1 MRFFHI
7 SDLHIGKQLY
17 HYSLKEAQ
25 SAILEQIVARVQ
37 EYGPDALLIAGDIFD
52 KSAPSGEAYMLFD
65 AFLDQLAE
73 VKPQVPVFLIAG
85 NHDSGERL
93 QYAASF
99 LEKHQIHIAAFP
111 PGEEGER
118 LKKVTLTDPFG
129 LVDIYLLPF
138 TKPSYVRHLFP
149 EGKAVSYDEAVGAV
163 LEREELDLTRRNVLL
178 SHQFYVSGS
187 ERPMVCASEQGYLT
201 HGGGQMA
208 GAFSGRGD
216 AAESVREAGQRSEG
230 GQMAGAFSGRGDAA
244 ESVREAEQLP
254 ERKPLPEERR
264 AGQEGVLL
272 PVSVGGIDSVDVS
285 RVRQFDYV
293 ALGHLHG
300 AQWIGRPQV
309 RYCGTPLKYSV
320 SEEKQE
326 KSITLVTLEE
336 KGSEV
341 KVETIPLTARQDVR
355 TERGTLEEVIG
366 RARRGTGKDAAVY
379 IGEDPAAGQAKMHVD
394 EETAIGQA
402 EVCIG
407 EVAPDRQAE
416 VCIGEMAPDGQAA
429 GEGAWGPADDF
440 VSITL
445 TDEKELFHPRERL
458 EEHYSHILEV
468 RMDNSRT
475 RAKLSAGAE
484 GPVTLEPMALFRR
497 FYQEMQGAPMSREE
511 AQILRGGI
519 GKGGEGGG

>member
-25 SAILEQIVARVQ
+25 SAILGQIVERVR

-52 KSAPSGEAYMLFD
+52 KSVPSGEAYLLFD

-73 VKPQVPVFLIAG
+73 VEPRVPVLAIAG

-99 LEKHQIHIAAFP
+99 LEKQQIHIAAFP
-111 PGEEGER
+111 PEREGER
-118 LKKVTLTDPFG
+118 LKKVTLMDAFG
-129 LVDIYLLPF
+129 PVDIYLLPF
-138 TKPSYVRHLFP
+138 TKPGYVRHLFP

-178 SHQFYVSGS
+178 SHQFYVAGS
-187 ERPMVCASEQGYLT
+187 QQPFVCASEQGYLT
-201 HGGGQMA
+201 HKGGQAA
-208 GAFSGRGD
+208 GAILP
-216 AAESVREAGQRSEG
+216 
-230 GQMAGAFSGRGDAA
+230 AF
-244 ESVREAEQLP
+244 
-254 ERKPLPEERR
+254 
-264 AGQEGVLL
+264 
-272 PVSVGGIDSVDVS
+272 VGGIDSVDVS
-285 RVRQFDYV
+285 RVRRFDYV

-300 AQWIGRPQV
+300 AQWIGRPEV

-326 KSITLVTLEE
+326 KSVTLVTLGE
-336 KGSEV
+336 KGTEV

-366 RARRGTGKDAAVY
+366 RAKRRIEEKNAACRIWARTGERKPEAGRETVGEEGLKEDREIVGEEGLAAVQK
-379 IGEDPAAGQAKMHVD
+379 E
-394 EETAIGQA
+394 
-402 EVCIG
+402 
-407 EVAPDRQAE
+407 
-416 VCIGEMAPDGQAA
+416 
-429 GEGAWGPADDF
+429 DDF

-445 TDEKELFHPRERL
+445 TDEKELFCPRERL

-468 RMDNSRT
+468 RVDNSRT
-475 RAKLSAGAE
+475 RAMLQTGEE
-484 GPVTLEPMALFRR
+484 GLASLDPMELFRR
-497 FYQEMQGAPMSREE
+497 FYQEMQGCPMCQEEE
-511 AQILRGGI
+511 AILRDVI
-519 GKGGEGGG
+519 KKAEEEEG

>member
-1 MRFFHI
+1 M
-7 SDLHIGKQLY
+7 
-17 HYSLKEAQ
+17 
-25 SAILEQIVARVQ
+25 
-37 EYGPDALLIAGDIFD
+37 
-52 KSAPSGEAYMLFD
+52 
-65 AFLDQLAE
+65 
-73 VKPQVPVFLIAG
+73 
-85 NHDSGERL
+85 
-93 QYAASF
+93 
-99 LEKHQIHIAAFP
+99 
-111 PGEEGER
+111 
-118 LKKVTLTDPFG
+118 
-129 LVDIYLLPF
+129 
-138 TKPSYVRHLFP
+138 
-149 EGKAVSYDEAVGAV
+149 
-163 LEREELDLTRRNVLL
+163 
-178 SHQFYVSGS
+178 
-187 ERPMVCASEQGYLT
+187 
-201 HGGGQMA
+201 
-208 GAFSGRGD
+208 
-216 AAESVREAGQRSEG
+216 
-230 GQMAGAFSGRGDAA
+230 
-244 ESVREAEQLP
+244 
-254 ERKPLPEERR
+254 
-264 AGQEGVLL
+264 
-272 PVSVGGIDSVDVS
+272 
-285 RVRQFDYV
+285 
-293 ALGHLHG
+293 
-300 AQWIGRPQV
+300 
-309 RYCGTPLKYSV
+309 
-320 SEEKQE
+320 
-326 KSITLVTLEE
+326 EE

-429 GEGAWGPADDF
+429 GEEAWGPADDF

-511 AQILRGGI
+511 EEILRDVI
-519 GKGGEGGG
+519 GKVEEGEG

>member
-1 MRFFHI
+1 
-7 SDLHIGKQLY
+7 
-17 HYSLKEAQ
+17 
-25 SAILEQIVARVQ
+25 
-37 EYGPDALLIAGDIFD
+37 
-52 KSAPSGEAYMLFD
+52 
-65 AFLDQLAE
+65 
-73 VKPQVPVFLIAG
+73 
-85 NHDSGERL
+85 
-93 QYAASF
+93 
-99 LEKHQIHIAAFP
+99 
-111 PGEEGER
+111 
-118 LKKVTLTDPFG
+118 
-129 LVDIYLLPF
+129 
-138 TKPSYVRHLFP
+138 
-149 EGKAVSYDEAVGAV
+149 
-163 LEREELDLTRRNVLL
+163 
-178 SHQFYVSGS
+178 
-187 ERPMVCASEQGYLT
+187 
-201 HGGGQMA
+201 MA
-208 GAFSGRGD
+208 GAFPGRRD

-429 GEGAWGPADDF
+429 GEEAWGPADDF

-511 AQILRGGI
+511 EEILRDVI
-519 GKGGEGGG
+519 GKVEEGEG

>member
-216 AAESVREAGQRSEG
+216 AAESVREA
-230 GQMAGAFSGRGDAA
+230 
-244 ESVREAEQLP
+244 EQLP

-416 VCIGEMAPDGQAA
+416 VCIGEMAPDGQAEVCIGEVAPDGQAA

-458 EEHYSHILEV
+458 GEHYSHILEV

-511 AQILRGGI
+511 EEILRDVI
-519 GKGGEGGG
+519 GKVEEGEG